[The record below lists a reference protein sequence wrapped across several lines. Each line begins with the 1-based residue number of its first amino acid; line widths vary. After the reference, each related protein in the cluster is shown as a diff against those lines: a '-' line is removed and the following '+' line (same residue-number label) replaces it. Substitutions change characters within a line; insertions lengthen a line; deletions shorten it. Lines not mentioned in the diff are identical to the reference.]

1 MLELDA
7 SQIQMGRVAANK
19 GEALAMLGDA
29 LTRAGLANPAYLEG
43 LQAREAQ
50 GSTFLGQGIAIPHGT
65 PQTRDQVL
73 RTGVSLIQFPGGV
86 DWGNGQQ
93 VYLAIAIAAQSDE
106 HLHLL
111 QLLTRALG
119 EGDLS
124 QALREA
130 REPAQILELLQGAP
144 QALALDGQLVAL
156 AQPAEDFDE

>member
-1 MLELDA
+1 MA
-7 SQIQMGRVAANK
+7 KMRFAFSSG
-19 GEALAMLGDA
+19 ALP
-29 LTRAGLANPAYLEG
+29 ANPSERG
-43 LQAREAQ
+43 LP
-50 GSTFLGQGIAIPHGT
+50 LKHP
-65 PQTRDQVL
+65 VL
-73 RTGVSLIQFPGGV
+73 TLMA
-86 DWGNGQQ
+86 
-93 VYLAIAIAAQSDE
+93 LAIAIAAQSDE

-156 AQPAEDFDE
+156 AQPAEDFDELLWKGARLLRQAGYRGALPGLYLCGSGTHPGGGVTGAPGHNAAQAILADRPLLRKLLRS